1 MTLRMYASS
10 QRQHLRKV
18 VRDFVVCLRT
28 SGDEHLL
35 ARECCSDAWICQGWT
50 CKTCGRGEDFT
61 SPASPHADEETLAL
75 ELGLDVATY
84 RMLRQL
90 EQREIVPEDYDLLGR
105 LDDAVKPKTLSSSMI
120 ARFVTRTY
128 MAPSLRIENTTLP
141 MFRFGASYWHLPLH
155 TFEDDGKELA
165 TNSTCFGV
173 DFWKLSMP
181 TLEDNENASTVASE
195 DDRKRCPSHDSID
208 ACGVCLAEFDDGD
221 ELRVLPCGHYFHQ
234 SCIDHWLLRSATVC
248 PSCKQELLQDD

>member
-1 MTLRMYASS
+1 
-10 QRQHLRKV
+10 
-18 VRDFVVCLRT
+18 
-28 SGDEHLL
+28 
-35 ARECCSDAWICQGWT
+35 
-50 CKTCGRGEDFT
+50 
-61 SPASPHADEETLAL
+61 
-75 ELGLDVATY
+75 
-84 RMLRQL
+84 MLRQL

-105 LDDAVKPKTLSSSMI
+105 LDDAVKPKTLSSAMLE
-120 ARFVTRTY
+120 RFVTRTY

-155 TFEDDGKELA
+155 TLEDDGKELA
-165 TNSTCFGV
+165 SNSTSFGV

-181 TLEDNENASTVASE
+181 NLEDNETASTVASE

-234 SCIDHWLLRSATVC
+234 SCIDHWLLRSASVC